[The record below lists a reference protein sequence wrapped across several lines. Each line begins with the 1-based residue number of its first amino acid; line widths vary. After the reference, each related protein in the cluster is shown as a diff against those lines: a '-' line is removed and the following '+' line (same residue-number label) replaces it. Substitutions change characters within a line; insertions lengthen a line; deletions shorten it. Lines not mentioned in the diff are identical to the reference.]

1 MNNLTNQIQELVL
14 QYPNDMELGGKVRQ
28 LVLTEIE
35 NYKNW
40 LDEHKDSLIFE
51 SPDGGK
57 TFYSRKFG
65 QSPNERVMVNET
77 T

>member
-1 MNNLTNQIQELVL
+1 MNNLTNQIQELVQ

-57 TFYSRKFG
+57 TIYSRKFG